1 VSKVR
6 LQQEP
11 IELFEQS
18 LEIFRFVNKVGA
30 VKAFEGKEAVATYF
44 FEQFTPQVVRAVV
57 QNIRAK
63 LNSKK
68 FEAML
73 LQLPP
78 VVAKILYDHC
88 DNLELWSGLRCLF
101 DPKSRVYQFHHLSE
115 ENAVLLETCS
125 ASFTDEER
133 KWRD

>member
-1 VSKVR
+1 MR

-11 IELFEQS
+11 TDLFEQS

-30 VKAFEGKEAVATYF
+30 IKAFESKEAVATFF
-44 FEQFTPQVVRAVV
+44 FEEFTPQVVRVIV
-57 QNIRAK
+57 LNVRAK

-68 FEAML
+68 FESML

-78 VVAKILYDHC
+78 LVAKILYDHC
-88 DNLELWSGLRCLF
+88 DNLELWSGLKSLF
-101 DPKSRVYQFHHLSE
+101 DPKSRLYQFHHLSE
-115 ENAVLLETCS
+115 ENAVLLETCA
-125 ASFTDEER
+125 ASFSDEER